1 MLSVMLG
8 AALLERQI
16 ELGETISYEAWVMRY
31 GSLSL
36 FSDGHESADGAFE
49 HPHSCG
55 WDADKIEVVRVKS
68 IRQRVT
74 HNV

>member
-8 AALLERQI
+8 AALLERQM
-16 ELGETISYEAWVMRY
+16 ELGETTSYEAWVMRY

-36 FSDGHESADGAFE
+36 FSDGHESADDAFE

-55 WDADKIEVVRVKS
+55 WDTDKIEVVRVKS